1 VSGPSDHPT
10 DAAGPSAAGDRRA
23 LAALDAIRAIAL
35 RVEVAGRLAPPAGA
49 VVLRSVVDATVI
61 LFRAEAASLALHD
74 SATDKLVFRVA
85 AGSQGD
91 AVVGL
96 AIAPDE
102 GVAGYVFTTG
112 QPLALS
118 DVASDVRFGRRT
130 AEQTGYTP
138 RSLVAVPLQ
147 DDEGTIGVLEV
158 LDKRD
163 DGRFDLHDIELAS
176 VFARQATVAIRAS
189 RVERDTA
196 TMLRSALADI
206 AAAGPADA
214 DADAGTLDIDVD
226 AIVAA
231 AVAELGR
238 DDDRGLW
245 PLADEIARLRGADP
259 GELDLLRELLAVLA
273 NRADRAGDSRSRR
286 RMR

>member
-1 VSGPSDHPT
+1 MS
-10 DAAGPSAAGDRRA
+10 DAADDSAESIAAEPIA
-23 LAALDAIRAIAL
+23 LAALDALRAIAL
-35 RVEVAGRLAPPAGA
+35 RAEVAGRLAPPGGVA
-49 VVLRSVVDATVI
+49 VLRSVVDATVI
-61 LFRAEAASLALHD
+61 LFAAEAASLALYD
-74 SATDKLVFRVA
+74 QATDRLVFRVA

-91 AVVGL
+91 GVVGL

-118 DVASDVRFGRRT
+118 DVASDARFGRRA

-158 LDKRD
+158 LDKRNQE
-163 DGRFDLHDIELAS
+163 GFDLRDIELAS

-196 TMLRSALADI
+196 TLVRSALADI
-206 AAAGPADA
+206 AAASGPGGD
-214 DADAGTLDIDVD
+214 DIDVD

-238 DDDRGLW
+238 DDDGALW
-245 PLADEIARLRGADP
+245 ALTDEIARLRGADP
-259 GELDLLRELLAVLA
+259 GELDLLRELLDVLA
-273 NRADRAGDSRSRR
+273 RRAERAGDARARRRSR
-286 RMR
+286 